1 MKNGKLYTKYE
12 KMAEGEE
19 KVILGGD
26 LMSTKYY
33 DMDVVIVSV
42 LDMCVKEL
50 R

>member
-1 MKNGKLYTKYE
+1 MVSCIQN
-12 KMAEGEE
+12 MRSWQ
-19 KVILGGD
+19 KVRRRLSWVGD